1 MGIVTKYILYPM
13 KLEKSTCEL
22 VFIIPFPLGLN
33 FIIFFYSLPLLI
45 RKRQMA
51 SVTIIV
57 SGTGSTSHLFCWIG
71 IQCRQCAMDII

>member
-33 FIIFFYSLPLLI
+33 FIIFFLQLTFAHQKKTNGLSY
-45 RKRQMA
+45 
-51 SVTIIV
+51 
-57 SGTGSTSHLFCWIG
+57 HHC
-71 IQCRQCAMDII
+71 